1 LIDQITAFLSTSHEL
16 TPLSVGLLAL
26 VFIAAGFVLLPR
38 ILLCV
43 LAGAAYGLVAILIAV
58 PATTLGALIAFL
70 VARYLAAD
78 FVQRIIARRRLL
90 QSISRAVDE
99 EGWQIIALM
108 RIGAPVP
115 GAFTNYLF
123 GLTRIGWWPFTWS
136 TFVFCIPQV
145 VLFVC
150 FGAAGR
156 AALLQDSSIIG
167 HAMIALGVITGAAI
181 IYLVARRARSTFDD
195 LEETDDE
202 ATVNRPAQN

>member
-1 LIDQITAFLSTSHEL
+1 LAA
-16 TPLSVGLLAL
+16 SVAMTK
-26 VFIAAGFVLLPR
+26 VKISEAM
-38 ILLCV
+38 
-43 LAGAAYGLVAILIAV
+43 
-58 PATTLGALIAFL
+58 IAFL

-78 FVQRIIARRRLL
+78 FVQRFIARKRLL

-123 GLTRIGWWPFTWS
+123 GLTKIGWWPFTWS

-150 FGAAGR
+150 LGAAGR

-167 HAMIALGVITGAAI
+167 HTMIALGLVTGAAI
-181 IYLVARRARSTFDD
+181 IYLVARRARSTFDE
-195 LEETDDE
+195 LEEAGDE
-202 ATVNRPAQN
+202 AAAKGSAQN

>member
-1 LIDQITAFLSTSHEL
+1 
-16 TPLSVGLLAL
+16 
-26 VFIAAGFVLLPR
+26 
-38 ILLCV
+38 
-43 LAGAAYGLVAILIAV
+43 
-58 PATTLGALIAFL
+58 
-70 VARYLAAD
+70 
-78 FVQRIIARRRLL
+78 
-90 QSISRAVDE
+90 
-99 EGWQIIALM
+99 M

-150 FGAAGR
+150 LGAAGR

-167 HAMIALGVITGAAI
+167 HAMIALGVVTGAAI